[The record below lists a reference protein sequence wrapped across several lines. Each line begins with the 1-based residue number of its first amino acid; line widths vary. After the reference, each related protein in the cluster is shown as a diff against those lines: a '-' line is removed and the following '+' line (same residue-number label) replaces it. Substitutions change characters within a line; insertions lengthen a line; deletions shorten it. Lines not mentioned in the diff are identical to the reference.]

1 MISALYLVATPIG
14 NLDDITIRA
23 IEILKNV
30 DLIACEDT
38 RHTGGLLAHYGIK
51 KKLSSLHQHNE
62 KSKSNSLIKK
72 IHGGESIA
80 YVSDAGTPA
89 ISDPGAYLVNAAL
102 DEKIK
107 VIPIPGPSSIITAF
121 SVSGIQSTHFQFH
134 GFLPNT
140 DNKCKKVLHE
150 TSTKD
155 CPTIFLVSPHKI
167 VKTLEMLEE
176 IYGGSHEVFI
186 ARELTKIFETLYKDT
201 LSDILIKFKSNANN
215 QKGEFVLVIEPKHN
229 LNDSEEDLIIKE
241 ALTIMMKQLPL
252 KQSVDL
258 TTAIFKKH
266 KNEVYNL
273 ALELKND

>member
-23 IEILKNV
+23 VEVLKNV

-38 RHTGGLLAHYGIK
+38 RHTAGLLSHFGIN
-51 KKLSSLHQHNE
+51 KKLTSLHQHNE
-62 KSKSNSLIKK
+62 KSKSNSLIEK
-72 IHGGESIA
+72 IQEGKSIA

-102 DEKIK
+102 GEKIK
-107 VIPIPGPSSIITAF
+107 VVPIPGPSSIITAF

-140 DNKCKKVLHE
+140 DNKCKKLLHE

-155 CPTIFLVSPHKI
+155 YPTIFLIPPHKI
-167 VKTLEMLEE
+167 LKTLEMLIE
-176 IYGGSHEVFI
+176 IYGESHEVFI
-186 ARELTKIFETLYKDT
+186 ARELTKIFETLYKDQ

-229 LNDSEEDLIIKE
+229 LNVIKGDLIIKD
-241 ALTIMMKQLPL
+241 ALTILMKQLPL
-252 KQSVDL
+252 KQSVEL

>member
-23 IEILKNV
+23 VEVLKNV

-38 RHTGGLLAHYGIK
+38 RHTAGLLSHFGIN
-51 KKLSSLHQHNE
+51 KKLTSLHQHNE
-62 KSKSNSLIKK
+62 KSKSNSLIEK
-72 IHGGESIA
+72 IQEGKSIA

-102 DEKIK
+102 GEKIK
-107 VIPIPGPSSIITAF
+107 VVPIPGPSSIITAF

-140 DNKCKKVLHE
+140 YNKCKKLLHE

-155 CPTIFLVSPHKI
+155 YPTIFLIPPHKI
-167 VKTLEMLEE
+167 LKTLEMLIE
-176 IYGGSHEVFI
+176 IYGESHEVFI
-186 ARELTKIFETLYKDT
+186 ARELTKIFETLYKDQ

-229 LNDSEEDLIIKE
+229 LNVIKGDLIIKD
-241 ALTIMMKQLPL
+241 ALTILMKQLPL
-252 KQSVDL
+252 KQSVEL